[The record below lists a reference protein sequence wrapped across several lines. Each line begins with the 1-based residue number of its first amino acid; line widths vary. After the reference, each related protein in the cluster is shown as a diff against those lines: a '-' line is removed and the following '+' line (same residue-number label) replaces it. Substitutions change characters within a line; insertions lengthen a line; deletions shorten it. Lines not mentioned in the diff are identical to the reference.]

1 MIRIRTF
8 PIILFLAVIFSIA
21 THAQEGITQL
31 RITEGIDEGIAKM
44 QIELNTSLLLTA
56 MSVCMI
62 DGTLPD
68 TSGIDISKE
77 AAQTL
82 FSMWQSTSEM
92 ICPISNV
99 ERKCLHRMQGGY
111 QVRDIPVSM
120 LAAPEEDREHNLV
133 INYTKDGKIDD
144 IFVAIDNT
152 RIDQILLNNVSV
164 EDLTRRMK
172 ILDFV
177 EQFRTAYNIKDLNH
191 IKKVFSNNALIITGK
206 VVVEKPNSDQVI
218 KNIGNERIVYQTQT
232 KQEYVT
238 KLERIFANN
247 KYINI
252 EFDDIEVM
260 THPKYTEIYGV
271 TLKQKWN
278 TTNYSDVGY
287 LFLMIDFK
295 DDDNPLI
302 HVRTW
307 QPEKYNGRELAREER
322 FHIGSFGKLNR

>member
-1 MIRIRTF
+1 MKLRT
-8 PIILFLAVIFSIA
+8 PLIIIFLIAVFSIKIQ
-21 THAQEGITQL
+21 AQEGITQL
-31 RITEGIDEGIAKM
+31 RITAGIDEGISKM
-44 QIELNTSLLLTA
+44 QIEMNTSLLLTA
-56 MSVCMI
+56 MSVGII
-62 DGTLPD
+62 DGSIPD

-92 ICPISNV
+92 ICPISTV
-99 ERKCLHRMQGGY
+99 ERKCLHRLQGGY

-120 LAAPEEDREHNLV
+120 LAAPEDDRDHNLV

-144 IFVAIDNT
+144 IFVAIENS
-152 RIDQILLNNVSV
+152 RIDQILLNNISV
-164 EDLTRRMK
+164 EDFSRRMK

-206 VVVEKPNSDQVI
+206 VIVEKPNSDQVLQ
-218 KNIGNERIVYQTQT
+218 NIGKEKIVYQTQT

-238 KLERIFANN
+238 KLEGIFANN

-252 EFDDIEVM
+252 EFEDIEVI
-260 THPKYTEIYGV
+260 THPKYNEIYGV

-278 TTNYSDVGY
+278 TSNYSDVGY

-307 QPEKYNGRELAREER
+307 QPDKYNGKELAREER

>member
-1 MIRIRTF
+1 MIRKKTF
-8 PIILFLAVIFSIA
+8 SVILFLAVTFTVS
-21 THAQEGITQL
+21 THAQEGVTQL
-31 RITEGIDEGIAKM
+31 RITEGIEEGIAKM

-62 DGTLPD
+62 EGTLPD
-68 TSGIDISKE
+68 TSGIDISDE

-82 FSMWQSTSEM
+82 LSMWQSSSEM

-111 QVRDIPVSM
+111 QVRDIPVSI

-133 INYTKDGKIDD
+133 INYTKNGQIDD
-144 IFVAIDNT
+144 IFVAVDNA

-164 EDLTRRMK
+164 EDLARRMR

-177 EQFRTAYNIKDLNH
+177 EQFRTSYNIRDLNH

-206 VVVEKPNSDQVI
+206 VVKEKPNSDQVL
-218 KNIGNERIVYQTQT
+218 KNIGTEKIVYQTQT
-232 KQEYVT
+232 KQEYVA
-238 KLERIFANN
+238 KLEGIFANN

-252 EFDDIEVM
+252 GFEDIEVM
-260 THPKYTEIYGV
+260 THPKYSEIYGV

-322 FHIGSFGKLNR
+322 FHVGSFGKLNR

>member
-1 MIRIRTF
+1 MRLKAFSIIFFLITVFSIRTQ
-8 PIILFLAVIFSIA
+8 
-21 THAQEGITQL
+21 AQEGITQL

-56 MSVCMI
+56 MSTCI
-62 DGTLPD
+62 IEGSIPD

-77 AAQTL
+77 AVQTL
-82 FSMWQSTSEM
+82 YSMWKSASEM
-92 ICPISNV
+92 ICPISVV
-99 ERKCLHRMQGGY
+99 ERKCLHRLRGGY
-111 QVRDIPVSM
+111 QIRDIPVSM
-120 LAAPEEDREHNLV
+120 LSAPENDREHNLV
-133 INYTKDGKIDD
+133 INYTKTGKIDD
-144 IFVAIDNT
+144 IFVAIENS
-152 RIDQILLNNVSV
+152 RIDDILSSQVSV
-164 EDLTRRMK
+164 EDFTRRMK

-177 EQFRTAYNIKDLNH
+177 EQFRTAYNIQDLNH

-206 VVVEKPNSDQVI
+206 VVIEKPNSDQVLQ
-218 KNIGNERIVYQTQT
+218 NIGHAKIIYQTQT
-232 KQEYVT
+232 KSEYVE
-238 KLERIFANN
+238 KLARIFKEN

-252 EFDDIEVM
+252 DFDSIEVM

-278 TTNYSDVGY
+278 TSSYSDVGY

-295 DDDNPLI
+295 DDNNPLI

-307 QPEKYNGRELAREER
+307 QPAKYNGKDLAREER

>member
-1 MIRIRTF
+1 MRLKTF
-8 PIILFLAVIFSIA
+8 SIIFSLIVIFSIR

-31 RITEGIDEGIAKM
+31 RITGGIDEGIAKM

-56 MSVCMI
+56 MSVCVI
-62 DGTLPD
+62 DGSLPD

-77 AAQTL
+77 AVQTL
-82 FSMWQSTSEM
+82 FSMWESTSEM
-92 ICPISNV
+92 ICPISTV
-99 ERKCLHRMQGGY
+99 ERKCLHRLQGGY
-111 QVRDIPVSM
+111 QIRDIPVTM
-120 LAAPEEDREHNLV
+120 LAAPDDDKEHNLV
-133 INYTKDGKIDD
+133 INYTKDGQIDD
-144 IFVAIDNT
+144 IFVAIENS
-152 RIDQILLNNVSV
+152 RIDQILLSNISV
-164 EDLTRRMK
+164 EDFTRRMR

-206 VVVEKPNSDQVI
+206 VVVEKPNSDQVLQ
-218 KNIGNERIVYQTQT
+218 NIGTEKIVYQTQT

-238 KLERIFANN
+238 KLAGIFENN
-247 KYINI
+247 RYINI

-295 DDDNPLI
+295 DDNNPLI

-307 QPEKYNGRELAREER
+307 QPEKYNGKELAREER
-322 FHIGSFGKLNR
+322 FHVGSFGKLNR

>member
-1 MIRIRTF
+1 MRLKTTSI
-8 PIILFLAVIFSIA
+8 IILLIVIYSIG
-21 THAQEGITQL
+21 TQAQEGVTHL
-31 RITEGIDEGIAKM
+31 RITEGIGEGIAKM

-56 MSVCMI
+56 MSVGII
-62 DGTLPD
+62 DGSVPD

-77 AAQTL
+77 AAETL

-92 ICPISNV
+92 ICPISV
-99 ERKCLHRMQGGY
+99 VQRKCLHRLRGGY
-111 QVRDIPVSM
+111 QIRDIPVTM
-120 LAAPEEDREHNLV
+120 IAAPDDDKDHNLV

-144 IFVAIDNT
+144 IFVAVENS

-164 EDLTRRMK
+164 EDLTRRIR

-206 VVVEKPNSDQVI
+206 VVKEKPNSDQALQNLTAE
-218 KNIGNERIVYQTQT
+218 KIVYQTQT

-238 KLERIFANN
+238 KLASIFARN

-252 EFDDIEVM
+252 EFEDIEVM

-278 TTNYSDVGY
+278 TSNYSDVGY

-295 DDDNPLI
+295 DDNNPLI

-307 QPEKYNGRELAREER
+307 QPAIYQGRDLAREER
-322 FHIGSFGKLNR
+322 FHVGSFGKLNR